1 MKTRRLAAT
10 GILACISLQ
19 EAYAFDLSS
28 VRIPDN
34 TEVYWVGQGI
44 NHNGVSMDIKQLQS
58 KHSTSELISY
68 YKNMWETDAG
78 GEGVGYTVQDAG
90 DFKIISKIE
99 GDHNIVIQLR
109 DDSRGHAEGYLSAID
124 INTLD
129 RANNNDDFPSLANT
143 TLISKTISDD
153 SGKNAVTRVMMN
165 NHSVESNVNFYRTK
179 LESDGWRQAY
189 SNFENRSF
197 VGFYNRDNK
206 SMEIAVSKQPGK
218 ETVIFVNIVEES

>member
-1 MKTRRLAAT
+1 MKTHRLVAV
-10 GILACISLQ
+10 GILACLFLQ
-19 EAYAFDLSS
+19 NVHAFDLSS

-34 TEVYWVGQGI
+34 TEAYWVGQGI

-58 KHSTSELISY
+58 KHSSDELITY
-68 YKNMWETDAG
+68 YKNMWEADGG

-99 GDHNIVIQLR
+99 GNHNIVVQLR

-124 INTLD
+124 ISTLD
-129 RANNNDDFPSLANT
+129 GANSNDDFPSLANT
-143 TLISKTISDD
+143 TLISKTITDD
-153 SGKNAVTRVMMN
+153 PGKSAVTRVMMN
-165 NHSVESNVNFYRTK
+165 NHSVESNVNFYKSK
-179 LESDGWRQAY
+179 LESDGWKHAY
-189 SNFENRSF
+189 SHSENKSF

-218 ETVIFVNIVEES
+218 ETVIFVNIVEEG